1 MMVLVGSCLI
11 ASFDDA
17 VDLRRDTFA
26 AESTNAVVSKL
37 SGLVQLESEDILLAK
52 LLLTFSILF
61 LSSAVPHRHLPQL
74 EFQVH
79 PPCSSPRFAFLCC
92 S

>member
-1 MMVLVGSCLI
+1 MVLVGSWFA
-11 ASFDDA
+11 ASFDGA

-26 AESTNAVVSKL
+26 AESTNAVVSRF
-37 SGLVQLESEDILLAK
+37 SGLVQPESEEILLAK
-52 LLLTFSILF
+52 LILTLSILF